1 MPSSPT
7 AVEDAMQWG
16 VDVNAARYI
25 DGTRETLN
33 GDQDIHTAELQHL
46 YTDLGCTLQVH
57 QPQRW
62 DGTIHRIV
70 AALEAQLGCLIGCN
84 SYITPPGT
92 QGLAPHYDDVDVFVC
107 QTHGAKRWAVYAS
120 EVGGPAG
127 PLTTKSSPDLD
138 AEDLPDA
145 PLLDVVL
152 QVGDVLYMPRGT
164 VHQARAL
171 EGDKGVQKNKQAKG
185 KGKQQ
190 KKKHK
195 GDGSGQQEDKGGNGQ
210 QGSSH
215 LTLSAYQRWNYAT
228 LTTTLLQ
235 CMMDNVTMGMAP
247 TPMVLPMALRKGL
260 PVGFVYEAGMQVG
273 A

>member
-1 MPSSPT
+1 MD
-7 AVEDAMQWG
+7 DAMQWG
-16 VDVNAARYI
+16 VDVNAARYV

-33 GDQDIHTAELQHL
+33 GEQDVHSAELQHL
-46 YTDLGCTLQVH
+46 YHDLGCTLQVH

-62 DGTIHRIV
+62 DGSIHRIV
-70 AALEAQLGCLIGCN
+70 AALESQLGCLVGCN

-107 QTHGAKRWAVYAS
+107 QTHGAKRWAVYGGD
-120 EVGGPAG
+120 VGGPAG
-127 PLTTKSSPDLD
+127 PLTTKSSADLS
-138 AEDLPDA
+138 ERDLPET
-145 PLLDVVL
+145 PLLDVTL

-171 EGDKGVQKNKQAKG
+171 EGDVAKKNKGKKNN

-190 KKKHK
+190 VTQ
-195 GDGSGQQEDKGGNGQ
+195 G

-228 LTTTLLQ
+228 LTSTLLQ
-235 CMMDNVTMGMAP
+235 CMSDNVARGMAS

-260 PVGFVYEAGMQVG
+260 PVGFVYSTGLQVCRCG
-273 A
+273 CVCVWGGVFLCV